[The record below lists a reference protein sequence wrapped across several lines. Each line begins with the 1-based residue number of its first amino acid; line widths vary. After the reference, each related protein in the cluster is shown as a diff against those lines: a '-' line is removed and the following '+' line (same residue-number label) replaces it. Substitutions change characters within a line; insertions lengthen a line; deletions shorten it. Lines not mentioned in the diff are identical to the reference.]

1 MKDTANILLVDD
13 EPGMLRYIRT
23 LLEVED
29 YKVETASTGEEA
41 LERVNK
47 GLHPDLILLDLLM
60 PGIDGLQTLE
70 QLRQLQP
77 GVKVVMLSCVGDT
90 RKVVQAMRLGAYD
103 YLTKPF
109 QKGELDT
116 VIDQCL
122 GTNQQNY
129 PGEVEE
135 LADDVF
141 FVAASPVMR
150 KLRSEA
156 ALVANVDIPVLMLGE
171 SGTGKEVMA
180 RLIHKLSPRAH
191 RTFLKVNCAAVP
203 ADLLESELFGYEA
216 GAFTGANHP
225 KPGKFEL
232 CNKGTILLDE
242 IGEMPTLLQAK
253 LLHILQDGQ
262 FSRLGSRSVIKADVR
277 ILAATNINIP
287 EALATKRL
295 REDLYYR
302 LNAFTLHVPPLRE
315 RKEEIPIL
323 LKHFMSRQAERFARP
338 PLPISPEMLEACL
351 VYQWPGNLRE
361 LSNFVKRYLVLGDE
375 KLAINELKPKSDG
388 NGAQFSPAAQNS
400 GNGDGGLKSL
410 ARSAKDEAEAQ
421 AITKA
426 LDETNWNRK
435 QAAVLLKISYKA
447 LLYKIRQYGL
457 AQTKSHHKLS
467 AGA

>member
-1 MKDTANILLVDD
+1 MSDPASILLVDD

-23 LLEVED
+23 LLEVEE

-41 LERVNK
+41 VERVQK
-47 GLHPDLILLDLLM
+47 GLHPDLVLLDLLM

-70 QLRQLQP
+70 QLRQIYP

-90 RKVVQAMRLGAYD
+90 RKVVQAMRLGAHD

-109 QKGELDT
+109 QKAELDA
-116 VIDQCL
+116 VVDQCL

-129 PGEVEE
+129 PSEVEE

-141 FVAASPVMR
+141 FVAASPAMR
-150 KLRSEA
+150 KIRSQA
-156 ALVANVDIPVLMLGE
+156 ALVANVDIPVLLLGE
-171 SGTGKEVMA
+171 SGTGKEVLA

-242 IGEMPTLLQAK
+242 IGEMPPLLQAK
-253 LLHILQDGQ
+253 LLHVLQDQQ
-262 FSRLGSRSVIKADVR
+262 FSRLGSRSVIKVDVR

-302 LNAFTLHVPPLRE
+302 LNAFTLNLPPLRE
-315 RKEEIPIL
+315 RKEEVPIL
-323 LKHFMSRQAERFARP
+323 LKHFMTRMSERYARA
-338 PLPISPEMLEACL
+338 PLPLSATMMQACL
-351 VYQWPGNLRE
+351 DYSWPGNLRE
-361 LSNFVKRYLVLGDE
+361 LSNFIKRYLILGDE
-375 KLAINELKPKSDG
+375 KLAIHELHPKSDG
-388 NGAQFSPAAQNS
+388 SGAQFETAPRNPAEPA
-400 GNGDGGLKSL
+400 GGLKSL
-410 ARSAKDEAEAQ
+410 ARSAKDEAEAE

-426 LDETNWNRK
+426 LEETNWNRK
-435 QAAVLLKISYKA
+435 QAAALLKISYKA
-447 LLYKIRQYGL
+447 LLYKIRQYGI
-457 AQTKSHHKLS
+457 AQAKSHHKLS